1 MRGRLSDRLARWV
14 RRTLNRKGTLAAV
27 IVVALFVALFA
38 VLVPKGS
45 RITDGSV
52 VPMRSAVPTGP
63 NGPNGPSG
71 PSGTS
76 APVGKF
82 VPLDKKTSRIFVSVA
97 SYRDKLCSSTI
108 ESMFATAKYP
118 ERVFVGAYEQNDDMT
133 ESCMPSMKS
142 AAADAPSPE
151 SVAAKYAANV
161 RVKTV
166 PASEAS
172 GPCTARYQCSMLM
185 RDEEVFLQIDSHTD
199 FAQDWDVSAVQML
212 QEVPGAQNGNVVIS
226 TYPVD
231 CSDNWTESDPPVID
245 NARFS
250 GSQIIFGATIRGD
263 ARTRDAPSRQ
273 IGGGFV
279 LCVADVVR
287 RVPFDPGLQGVFVGE
302 EILYTARLYTNGID
316 IVAPRKNLVCHRY
329 TQENN
334 PDHRTVWTDNPTW
347 ADGAKGPARVDSL
360 LLGKNADQ
368 FGAYGVGRVRSLAD
382 FWKHVELDYEKKTVG
397 NWQK

>member
-1 MRGRLSDRLARWV
+1 MKKLRPVGPLARKWTV
-14 RRTLNRKGTLAAV
+14 RVVL
-27 IVVALFVALFA
+27 VVAA
-38 VLVPKGS
+38 VLVVILLAAGLAGANGAAVNGTKAPIGQV
-45 RITDGSV
+45 GQV
-52 VPMRSAVPTGP
+52 VGE
-63 NGPNGPSG
+63 
-71 PSGTS
+71 
-76 APVGKF
+76 F
-82 VPLDKKTSRIFVSVA
+82 VPLDERTSRIFVSVA
-97 SYRDKLCSSTI
+97 SYRDKLCSATI
-108 ESMFATAKYP
+108 ESLYANARYP

-133 ESCMPSMKS
+133 ESCMPVMKS
-142 AAADAPSPE
+142 GPE
-151 SVAAKYAANV
+151 SSGPETSDFSQSSVAAKYAANV

-172 GPCTARYQCSMLM
+172 GPCTARYQCSLLM
-185 RDEEVFLQIDSHTD
+185 RDEEIFLQIDSHTD
-199 FAQDWDVSAVQML
+199 FVRDWDVSAVKML
-212 QEVPGAQNGNVVIS
+212 QELPGAQNGSVVIS

-231 CSDNWTESDPPVID
+231 CADGWVDSDPPVI
-245 NARFS
+245 NTAKFA
-250 GSQIIFGATIRGD
+250 GNQIIFGATIRGD
-263 ARTRDAPSRQ
+263 ARTRDVPSRQ

-302 EILYTARLYTNGID
+302 EILYSARLYTSGVGV
-316 IVAPRKNLVCHRY
+316 VAPRKNLVCHRY
-329 TQENN
+329 TPQNN

-397 NWQK
+397 AWSH